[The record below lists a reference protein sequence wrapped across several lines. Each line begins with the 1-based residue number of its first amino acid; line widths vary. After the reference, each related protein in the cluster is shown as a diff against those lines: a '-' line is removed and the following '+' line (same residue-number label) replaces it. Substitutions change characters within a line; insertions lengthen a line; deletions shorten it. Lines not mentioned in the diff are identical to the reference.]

1 MRLIFMATSA
11 RTCNPYR
18 RRGIV
23 ASPGLNQILRGWR

>member
-1 MRLIFMATSA
+1 MRLIFMTCNA

-23 ASPGLNQILRGWR
+23 ASAGLNRILRGWR